1 MTTITLF
8 SYQQQMYWT
17 WDGTSSTNQTWPM
30 TQYNQKIYKGVDNT
44 LQILVKSVDRRPINL
59 ANVSLSAQMVS
70 VLNSQTVLV
79 RPCTITDISAGKAT
93 MTLTASDVEYL
104 PLGFYNINVTR
115 TDTNTNATRFLYS
128 DQFQDIDVAV
138 ELFAGTTR
146 ELIPATVITQF
157 TPTPVNW
164 YNDTLWVTGALPA
177 DSQTGDASGTNTWSV
192 YTTNW
197 LGKLWIQGSLTQDVP
212 VEEDWFNIPIG
223 GTTDYLPW
231 TGTSQPALWSSSIT
245 MNLYWIRF
253 LYINDAG
260 NTGTFDKILYK
271 S

>member
-8 SYQQQMYWT
+8 SYQQQLYWT
-17 WDGTSSTNQTWPM
+17 WDGTNSTNQTWPM

-44 LQILVKSVDRRPINL
+44 LQLLVKSVDRRPVNL

-70 VLNSQTVLV
+70 VESGQTALV
-79 RPCTITDISAGKAT
+79 PTCTITDVGKGQAI
-93 MTLTASDVEYL
+93 MVLAASQVEYL
-104 PLGFYNINVTR
+104 PLGFYNINVIR
-115 TDTNTNATRFLYS
+115 TDTNTNVNKFLYS

-146 ELIPATVITQF
+146 ELIPATVITNF

-177 DSQTGDASGTNTWSV
+177 DSQSGDASGTNTWSV
-192 YTTNW
+192 YTTAW

-212 VEEDWFNIPIG
+212 VEDDWFHIPIG
-223 GTTDYLPW
+223 STTDYLEW
-231 TGTSQPALWSSSIT
+231 TSTDQPALWSSSIT

-253 LYINDAG
+253 LYINDSG

>member
-17 WDGTSSTNQTWPM
+17 WDGTSSGNQTWPM

-44 LQILVKSVDRRPINL
+44 LQILVKSVDRRPVNL

-70 VLNSQTVLV
+70 VETGQTSLVRDCIITDVAQGKAVMVLNS
-79 RPCTITDISAGKAT
+79 
-93 MTLTASDVEYL
+93 SDVEYL

-115 TDTNTNATRFLYS
+115 TDTNTNTTKFLYS

-146 ELIPATVITQF
+146 ELIPATEITRF

-177 DSQTGDASGTNTWSV
+177 DSQTGEASGTNTWSV
-192 YTTNW
+192 YTTSW
-197 LGKLWIQGSLTQDVP
+197 TGKLWIQGSLTQDVP
-212 VEEDWFNIPIG
+212 VEEDWFNIAIG
-223 GTTDYLPW
+223 TDTDYRQW
-231 TGTSQPALWSSSIT
+231 TASNQPALWTSSLT
-245 MNLYWIRF
+245 QNLYWIRF
-253 LYINDAG
+253 LYISDPS

>member
-17 WDGTSSTNQTWPM
+17 WDGTSSSNQTWPM

-44 LQILVKSVDRRPINL
+44 LQILVKSVDRRPVNL
-59 ANVSLSAQMVS
+59 ANVSLNAQMVS
-70 VLNSQTVLV
+70 VDNSQTVLV
-79 RPCTITDISAGKAT
+79 KPCVITDVNSGKAA
-93 MTLTASDVEYL
+93 MTLAASDVEFL

-115 TDTNTNATRFLYS
+115 TDTTTNTTKFLYS

-146 ELIPATVITQF
+146 ELIPATEITNF

-177 DSQTGDASGTNTWSV
+177 DSQAGDASGTNTWSV

-197 LGKLWIQGSLTQDVP
+197 LGKLWVQGSLTLNAP
-212 VEEDWFNIPIG
+212 VEEDWFNLAIG
-223 GTTDYLPW
+223 SNTDYLQW
-231 TGTSQPALWSSSIT
+231 NGAFQPSLWSSSIT
-245 MNLYWIRF
+245 QNLYWIRF
-253 LYINDAG
+253 LYISDPA